1 MRAAKGALGLLTA
14 ALVLL
19 SLGPLVLPFQVFPVL
34 GSSMAPAIPAGSA
47 LLVTRVPASQ
57 LRVGD
62 VVTFQP
68 PGSDAFVTSRVYAL
82 GLDLETKADAHS
94 TPDPWRLSRQGSGS
108 RGRSHTCPDDR
119 RSSEER
125 QVLERQ
131 NQDGGQDEQVSQ
143 AAGALELGPNDRD
156 ARDCARVFPDPSF
169 D

>member
-19 SLGPLVLPFQVFPVL
+19 SLGPLVLPLQVFPVL

-82 GLDLETKADAHS
+82 GPDPETKADAHS
-94 TPDPWRLSRQGSGS
+94 TPDPWRLSREGSGWRAVGGLPLLGYALAPVS
-108 RGRSHTCPDDR
+108 DPQGRLLL
-119 RSSEER
+119 
-125 QVLERQ
+125 VLLLGAALGGLLWLERRRRAPLPPPA
-131 NQDGGQDEQVSQ
+131 VSRR
-143 AAGALELGPNDRD
+143 AVVGN
-156 ARDCARVFPDPSF
+156 
-169 D
+169 